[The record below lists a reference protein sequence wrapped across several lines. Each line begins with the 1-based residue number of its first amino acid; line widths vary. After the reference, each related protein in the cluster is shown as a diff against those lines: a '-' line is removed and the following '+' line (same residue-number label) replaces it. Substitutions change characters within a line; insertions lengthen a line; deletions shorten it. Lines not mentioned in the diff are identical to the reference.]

1 MPYVSS
7 RRRVRIYF
15 ENPFSL
21 LMLFHFTWTSSVI
34 AAPHED
40 MKEELEVSESLK
52 MVLKIKFS
60 VVNFQSVA

>member
-52 MVLKIKFS
+52 NGS
-60 VVNFQSVA
+60 